1 MTLSAPEVPKALGEQ
16 YCKDIWGGT
25 CMRKVTH
32 ANRFDCGLGHAE
44 SQSKKLDSVGKL
56 YRCGQVWGGTCRI
69 PVTAK
74 NNWDCGN
81 HHSSPTGES
90 PFLDFAQQNG
100 FLPSLIDASQKGE
113 NLRKDIISICDD
125 IPLETYKNRTLKSL
139 LKKYLSGEASEE
151 EEYALAKESLLA
163 VMNTI
168 TSEMPY
174 LTPIIGKFSS
184 VISNDV
190 PVGTLAVTDRLE
202 LLVNQDFWIDGFVQ
216 SALLY
221 AEQKDAS
228 KLSFIQGALGY
239 NNFYIL
245 HEITHIMRDHLKRG
259 AEFFESLPEEK
270 QEEYS
275 KEKAGFY
282 NEQRLLAA
290 DYEDNQTVSEMLDMR
305 ADAKEANYLLFQSAV
320 WPEEPLQYGKKFEY
334 YLENMLALKEP
345 EYDKQ
350 QQQGQGGQGQGQQ
363 QQGQGQ
369 GQGQGGQGQQ
379 QQGQGQG
386 QGQGGQGQGQ
396 QQQGQGQGQGQGGQ
410 GQQQQGQGQGQG
422 QGGQGQ
428 QQQGQGQGQGQGG
441 QGQGQQQQ
449 GQGGQGQGQ
458 GQQQQGQGQGQG
470 GQGQQQQG
478 QGQGGQGQQQQ
489 GQGQGQS
496 QHSCS
501 GHSVSGDKKQEIED
515 YLDKK
520 AQETGRPR
528 NEATSKERALRET
541 AEKVRNYISN
551 NVAHGRGS
559 GASGGSLLY
568 EWAEEMLL
576 PRRDWRNEM
585 GQIFSQ
591 LARKSSNNR
600 TSWNRLNRRSDLS
613 TPPMPGKKYVAPK
626 VSFVFDTSGS
636 VVGDPVRYHMQAQ
649 QVDELIHRYFKD
661 GVSIITTDT
670 EAGISRKVK
679 SLRNFT
685 FPNAGGGTDMEPGIE
700 AAIEDKADLVMV
712 FTDPDTY
719 LPKELPPKLQ
729 KNKGQI
735 KVVVI
740 AETKKEIKNS
750 IGSLP
755 DWAKE
760 NGLIEIA
767 LKDY

>member
-282 NEQRLLAA
+282 NEQRLLGA

-350 QQQGQGGQGQGQQ
+350 QQ
-363 QQGQGQ
+363 
-369 GQGQGGQGQQ
+369 
-379 QQGQGQG
+379 
-386 QGQGGQGQGQ
+386 
-396 QQQGQGQGQGQGGQ
+396 
-410 GQQQQGQGQGQG
+410 
-422 QGGQGQ
+422 
-428 QQQGQGQGQGQGG
+428 
-441 QGQGQQQQ
+441 
-449 GQGGQGQGQ
+449 
-458 GQQQQGQGQGQG
+458 
-470 GQGQQQQG
+470 

>member
-113 NLRKDIISICDD
+113 DLRKDIISICDD

-345 EYDKQ
+345 ECDKQ
-350 QQQGQGGQGQGQQ
+350 QQQGQGGQGQQ

-369 GQGQGGQGQQ
+369 GQGGQGQGQGQQ

-396 QQQGQGQGQGQGGQ
+396 QQQGQGQG
-410 GQQQQGQGQGQG
+410 
-422 QGGQGQ
+422 
-428 QQQGQGQGQGQGG
+428 
-441 QGQGQQQQ
+441 
-449 GQGGQGQGQ
+449 
-458 GQQQQGQGQGQG
+458 
-470 GQGQQQQG
+470 
-478 QGQGGQGQQQQ
+478 
-489 GQGQGQS
+489 